1 MIGIGNFKAAD
12 CAGVGR
18 RSFLKTAA
26 AIPFTLGSTN
36 QVMEAAQAAQKS
48 GKVKSVILLW
58 LWGGPSHI
66 DTFDPK
72 PDAPMEYR
80 GPFGT
85 IPTKTPGMHFTEL
98 MPLMASRSD
107 KYTMIRSM
115 VTTSN
120 DHPTAGTIA
129 LTGFNENAGPVQPN
143 FGSIISKDQVTTEAL
158 PSFFYVGRE
167 FHEIFRVESK
177 VMAAARWAKLMILFW

>member
-12 CAGVGR
+12 CSGFGR
-18 RSFLKTAA
+18 RTFLKTAA

-72 PDAPMEYR
+72 PENKEVMGEFAEC
-80 GPFGT
+80 
-85 IPTKTPGMHFTEL
+85 L
-98 MPLMASRSD
+98 MG
-107 KYTMIRSM
+107 I
-115 VTTSN
+115 
-120 DHPTAGTIA
+120 
-129 LTGFNENAGPVQPN
+129 Q
-143 FGSIISKDQVTTEAL
+143 EAC
-158 PSFFYVGRE
+158 E
-167 FHEIFRVESK
+167 
-177 VMAAARWAKLMILFW
+177 

>member
-12 CAGVGR
+12 CAGIGR

-58 LWGGPSHI
+58 LCGGPSHI

-72 PDAPMEYR
+72 PDALRWNIE
-80 GPFGT
+80 GLL
-85 IPTKTPGMHFTEL
+85 EQ
-98 MPLMASRSD
+98 S
-107 KYTMIRSM
+107 
-115 VTTSN
+115 
-120 DHPTAGTIA
+120 
-129 LTGFNENAGPVQPN
+129 QPKPRVC
-143 FGSIISKDQVTTEAL
+143 ISL
-158 PSFFYVGRE
+158 N
-167 FHEIFRVESK
+167 
-177 VMAAARWAKLMILFW
+177 

>member
-26 AIPFTLGSTN
+26 AIPFTLGSTS

-66 DTFDPK
+66 DTLIQSQMHHGISGAFWDNPNQN
-72 PDAPMEYR
+72 
-80 GPFGT
+80 
-85 IPTKTPGMHFTEL
+85 PGMHFTEL
-98 MPLMASRSD
+98 MPLMASRGD

-129 LTGFNENAGPVQPN
+129 LTGFNKMPDLFSP
-143 FGSIISKDQVTTEAL
+143 ISVRSFLKIRLRPRRCL
-158 PSFFYVGRE
+158 PFMSGE

-177 VMAAARWAKLMILFW
+177 VMAVARWAKLMILFW